1 MTVNDKHIKEVWENI
16 IEKRPDN
23 LPSEEELQQNL
34 HFSKTFPEQKTKNL
48 PKKFFYISGKTV
60 SKALVY
66 ILILLL
72 FTGSITVYAV
82 VQIIQWHINEK
93 NTDISLDMNDTNH
106 VKIQD
111 RYFPTYIP
119 EDYHEAE
126 KTLTDN
132 STITRY
138 IDGIHNIYFRQELP
152 TGEGSFDNENTS
164 ESIFTINGAEAV
176 YFSKNRE
183 KTLIFSEFNYVFYI
197 DTDSEEITKEQLTE
211 IAKSIKKE
219 R

>member
-1 MTVNDKHIKEVWENI
+1 MTENNKYIKQVWETI

-23 LPSEEELQQNL
+23 LPSEEELRQNL
-34 HFSKTFPEQKTKNL
+34 HFSQTFPEQKTKNL

-82 VQIIQWHINEK
+82 VQIIEWHVNEK
-93 NTDISLDMNDTNH
+93 NTDISLDMNDTDNIE
-106 VKIQD
+106 IQD
-111 RYFPTYIP
+111 RYFPSYIP
-119 EDYHEAE
+119 EDYHEVE
-126 KTLTDN
+126 KTITDN
-132 STITRY
+132 STIMRY
-138 IDGIHNIYFRQELP
+138 TDGIHNIYFRQELP

-176 YFSKNRE
+176 YFEKNRE
-183 KTLIFSEFNYVFYI
+183 QTLIFSEFNYVFYI
-197 DTDSEEITKEQLTE
+197 DADSEEIKKEQLIE
-211 IAKSIKKE
+211 IAKSMKKE